1 MRVLLKVLFKFL
13 CLIICLMTFLNTKI
27 YADNLPIICRSEV
40 PHPLNVCIEVEKLEP
55 SKIEFKQCVKRLLAM
70 TLIEYHELYDCSSG
84 GLIIMKLT
92 DQYSLEDFKRTEH
105 KCQVKEENK
114 EFLKGTQNCLLEE
127 LYDFS
132 EYMIKVEEDYMR
144 NKSYGR
150 WIIYKFTGLNLF
162 N

>member
-27 YADNLPIICRSEV
+27 YADNLPIICRSVV

-70 TLIEYHELYDCSSG
+70 TLIEYHELYDVCNG
-84 GLIIMKLT
+84 GILMELT
-92 DQYSLEDFKRTEH
+92 EYSLEDFKRKEH
-105 KCQVKEENK
+105 KCQVKKEN
-114 EFLKGTQNCLLEE
+114 EGFLKGTQKCRLEE

-132 EYMIKVEEDYMR
+132 EYMIKFEADYMKD
-144 NKSYGR
+144 KSYWR
-150 WIIYKFTGLNLF
+150 WIIFKFTGLNLF
-162 N
+162 